1 MIDIQKFN
9 NEQLGSLTTLK
20 SHKTG
25 KIMFVAK
32 EIADQWGHT
41 NVSQIIRRILG
52 DDEKILVKKTEH
64 PDFFKQLAAN
74 NLFTAKT
81 QHTYL
86 ITESGLYKMILN
98 SKLEKAK
105 PFIDWVTKD
114 VLPSIREK
122 GSYSLSDMNVK
133 DLGNQTIREVQ
144 VTNSKQINSK
154 NYNEKGVGAVIDYNR
169 ENCKQVTGLEPNQIK
184 KHYGYKSK
192 SAKEILRK
200 ERPELAATMSLND
213 HLVTDKGAELK
224 QLKALDEAAVKLF
237 KEFTKLGFRLVD

>member
-1 MIDIQKFN
+1 MIIQKHSNSDF
-9 NEQLGSLTTLK
+9 GSLTTLK
-20 SHKTG
+20 SDKTG
-25 KIMFVAK
+25 KIMFIGK
-32 EIADQWGHT
+32 EVGQQWGHT
-41 NVSQIIRRILG
+41 NMKQAVGRLLG
-52 DDEKILVKKTEH
+52 KDEYLVVKKAEH
-64 PDFFKQLAAN
+64 PDFFTTLVSNGSLPSKAQRIL
-74 NLFTAKT
+74 LVS
-81 QHTYL
+81 
-86 ITESGLYKMILN
+86 ESGLYKLALASN
-98 SKLEKAK
+98 LEKAQ
-105 PFIDWVTKD
+105 PFKDWVTKE

-122 GSYSLSDMNVK
+122 GSFSLSDMNVK

>member
-1 MIDIQKFN
+1 MIVQKHSNSDFGN
-9 NEQLGSLTTLK
+9 LTTLK
-20 SHKTG
+20 SEKTG
-25 KIMFVAK
+25 KIMFIAK
-32 EIADQWGHT
+32 EVAAQWGHT
-41 NVSQIIRRILG
+41 NLTQSLSRIVSKS
-52 DDEKILVKKTEH
+52 EKLLIKRKDYPEFMEELH
-64 PDFFKQLAAN
+64 LN
-74 NLFTAKT
+74 NLLSRNV
-81 QHTYL
+81 QSVWL
-86 ITESGLYKMILN
+86 ITESALYSLTLASN
-98 SKLEKAK
+98 LEKAQ
-105 PFIDWVTKD
+105 PFKDWVTKE

-122 GSYSLSDMNVK
+122 GSYSLSGMNVK
-133 DLGNQTIREVQ
+133 DLGQQTIREVQ

-237 KEFTKLGFRLVD
+237 KEFTKLGFRLID